1 MRRITIILLIILL
14 ILTGC
19 RKPQKPV
26 GPEKIT
32 EVKTEGVPQGGYVS
46 SFTITE
52 HQIYVYRP
60 EDKMNANIINYG
72 YSAPLL
78 LVFPDEKLERQKAV
92 EFVCEKGIDKVAQ
105 NNGGAVVIVNPL
117 ESWDNEKYG
126 LYEEVLAE
134 TRVGQISFSH
144 GMIYDAEA
152 RQYNIFASPAKT
164 VVYGYGKGADYIG
177 QNYIKE
183 TTGQSSMSY
192 LGGSDITMTAAV
204 LEKLSVKPEVQDRNI
219 ILVSV
224 NNSSSIDSQL
234 GRQSDQFHQ
243 AEGSFDRIFEE
254 YIDSWQRWNGKVAES
269 FNLKKS
275 GLVMNTHVFDIDTSP
290 DNRAVSGS
298 FHRIGAVVFQRQ
310 DSKGKK
316 PLVFC
321 FHGGGDTALA
331 TATIAGWPQL
341 ARQEDFILCATE
353 MHMYSTATEIMDV
366 LAKLKEIYEIDESRI
381 YATGFSMGG
390 IKTWDM
396 FQEYPQVFAALAP
409 MAGTV
414 LVGRNSQFRK
424 APVLNEDVPVP
435 VFYSGGQSSDL
446 RELPVQSQDVV
457 ERINYLFE
465 VNKVNMPFEM
475 SMARRNE
482 WQDSVYGYQ
491 ADIVEEF
498 TDPRNPDSLTT
509 IRYYYSE
516 DGRIITALCSIT
528 RHAHEIRPFT
538 VNLAWQFM
546 KKYSRGADG
555 SIVIKQ

>member
-1 MRRITIILLIILL
+1 MRRFTIVLLIFLL
-14 ILTGC
+14 VLNGC
-19 RKPQKPV
+19 RKKPQPV

-32 EVKTEGVPQGGYVS
+32 EIKTEGVPQGGYVS
-46 SFTITE
+46 SFTVTG
-52 HQIYVYRP
+52 HDIYVYRP
-60 EDKMNANIINYG
+60 EDIMNGNIINYG

-78 LVFPDEKLERQKAV
+78 IVFPDEKLERKKAV
-92 EFVCEKGIDKVAQ
+92 EFVCEKGIAKVAQ

-117 ESWDNEKYG
+117 KSWDKEEYG
-126 LYEEVLAE
+126 IYEEVLAE
-134 TRVGQISFSH
+134 TRVGQTGFSH
-144 GMIYDAEA
+144 GMLYDGQA
-152 RQYNIFASPAKT
+152 RQYNIFASPAMT

-177 QNYIKE
+177 KNYIKE
-183 TTGQSSMSY
+183 TSGQSSMSY

-204 LEKLSVKPEVQDRNI
+204 LEKLSAKPDVQDRNI

-224 NNSSSIDSQL
+224 NNSSSMDSQL
-234 GRQSDQFHQ
+234 QRQSDQFHQ
-243 AEGSFDRIFEE
+243 SDGSFEQIFAE
-254 YIDSWQRWNGKVAES
+254 YIEGWQRWNGKVAEG

-275 GLVMNTHVFDIDTSP
+275 GLVMNTHVFDIDTSA
-290 DNRAVSGS
+290 DNSAVSSS
-298 FHRIGAVVFQRQ
+298 FHRIGAVVFQRK

-316 PLVFC
+316 PLVLC

-353 MHMYSTATEIMDV
+353 MHTLSTATEIMAVVD
-366 LAKLKEIYEIDESRI
+366 KLKEIYEIDESRI
-381 YATGFSMGG
+381 YATGFSMGD

-414 LVGRNSQFRK
+414 QVGRNSQFRT
-424 APVLNEDVPVP
+424 APVLNEDVMVP
-435 VFYSGGQSSDL
+435 VFYSGGQSSHL
-446 RELPVQSQDVV
+446 RELPVQGQDVV
-457 ERINYLFE
+457 ERINYLFK
-465 VNKVNMPFEM
+465 VNKVPMPFEM
-475 SMARRNE
+475 SMARRSE
-482 WQDSVYGYQ
+482 WQDTVYGYA
-491 ADIVEEF
+491 ADIVEEYV
-498 TDPRNPDSLTT
+498 DPANPDSTTT

-546 KKYSRGADG
+546 KKYSRASDG
-555 SIVIKQ
+555 RIVISE